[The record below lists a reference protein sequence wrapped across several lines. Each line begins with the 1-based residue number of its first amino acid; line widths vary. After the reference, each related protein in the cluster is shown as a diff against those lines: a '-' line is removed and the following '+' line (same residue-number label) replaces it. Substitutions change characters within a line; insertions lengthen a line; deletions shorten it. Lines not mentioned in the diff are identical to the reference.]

1 MHPRRAGLSA
11 SAGLSCL
18 ALSVILLCGCIS
30 AHTSKSTMLVCVHET
45 LLQLLYQVGGAVTV
59 AGATVCCQ

>member
-1 MHPRRAGLSA
+1 
-11 SAGLSCL
+11 
-18 ALSVILLCGCIS
+18 
-30 AHTSKSTMLVCVHET
+30 MLVCVHET